1 MVARTAVG
9 GGGTLKEDER
19 RPIPGRVAHAR
30 EEPLVLPGR
39 EQLFLERVD
48 RLRQI
53 GRRIRHRLELLQYAA
68 HEGGELW
75 LGPTGNRDDRLDR
88 RRLERAGQGG
98 TRDERTAEHAHGSMD
113 CGA

>member
-1 MVARTAVG
+1 MDARPAVG

-68 HEGGELW
+68 HEAAELW
-75 LGPTGNRDDRLDR
+75 LGPTGNRDDLLDR
-88 RRLERAGQGG
+88 RRLEPVRPAGIGDD
-98 TRDERTAEHAHGSMD
+98 REAEHPPGLM
-113 CGA
+113 G